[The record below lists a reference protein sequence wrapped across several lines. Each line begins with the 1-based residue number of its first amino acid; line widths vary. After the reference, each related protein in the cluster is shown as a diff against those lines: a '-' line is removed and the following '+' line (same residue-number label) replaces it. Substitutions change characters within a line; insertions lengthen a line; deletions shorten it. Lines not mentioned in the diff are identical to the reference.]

1 MMNGLLLLNKA
12 LGLSSHRAMQQV
24 KRLFDAK
31 KAGHTGSL
39 DPLATGMLPICLGE
53 ATKFAQYLLDADK
66 SYQVEGRLGVQ
77 TSSGDAEGDIIC
89 QQEVPPFSIDEMQ
102 QAVLSFQG
110 PGLQIPPMYS
120 ALKHKGQPLY
130 RYALKG
136 VELVREPRPIHINLI
151 ELISYEHPYFKIR
164 VQSSKGTYMR
174 TLIEDIAKKLGT
186 CAHVTMLHRDT
197 TSGFNTSQMMTI
209 AQLEQMSQDQRMQYV
224 LPMDVMVQ
232 QFPTLNV
239 SAEHLI
245 RLQQGQVVTY
255 DGLQDKQ
262 IYRLYQDA
270 FMGLGQYITEKG
282 LTVKRLISVS

>member
-1 MMNGLLLLNKA
+1 MNGLLLLNKA

-24 KRLFDAK
+24 KRLFHAK

-53 ATKFAQYLLDADK
+53 ATKFAQYLLDANK
-66 SYQVEGRLGVQ
+66 SYQVEGCLGVQ

-89 QQEVPPFSIDEMQ
+89 QMQVNPFSFEEVL

-110 PGLQIPPMYS
+110 SGLQIPPMYS

-136 VELVREPRPIHINLI
+136 VELEREPRPIHINLI

-186 CAHVTMLHRDT
+186 CAHVTILHRDT
-197 TSGFNTSQMMTI
+197 TSGFNSSQMVTI
-209 AQLEQMSQDQRMQYV
+209 AQLEQMSEEQRMQYV
-224 LPMDVMVQ
+224 LPTDVMVQ
-232 QFPTLNV
+232 QFPALNV
-239 SAEHLI
+239 SAEHLL

-255 DGLQDKQ
+255 EGLQDKQ
-262 IYRLYQDA
+262 IYRLYQDV

-282 LTVKRLISVS
+282 LTVKRLISVN